1 MTRKI
6 LMVFLLI
13 NFSLE
18 SYGNNVDSCLYVL
31 NTSVIDLKNNLQTV
45 NNSLNLIT
53 ELHLNEVNKKKINI
67 NNVIANMIS
76 ITALIL
82 TSINIRKQLQFSEKL
97 SLQNH
102 YRNWN
107 ISMINYT
114 SELINEII
122 KNRQVYD
129 NTILVGRVVS
139 ENQIIL
145 EIKIELL
152 LDISIPQQK
161 ELLNTVKLYTKN
173 KSGSRFEVSKWLESI
188 KEETK
193 KTISSKI

>member
-31 NTSVIDLKNNLQTV
+31 NTSVNDLKNNLQTV